1 MWGCAYLDAGARA
14 PVHLLLLVHHGP
26 RSPPLGLPLCWPLT
40 RPCAG
45 EGFLKDCDVGR
56 ADTQPQI
63 PSSRPICSHPGLSP
77 IKMIQI
83 IVFAKGCRCCCGGRR
98 QGDPGLDLAQQDPL
112 GRRDSQVGLNS
123 KPEQRPHGGER
134 GLAGPIGRARATRA
148 ARAGCGAPQWEAVQ
162 DGISLLEGRLSSAGA
177 GGRSWTPGPLRCR
190 QADWLLLCLQA
201 TPPGHWPWVRLPTT
215 GPETRRSGISCPVA
229 SVRLSCLL

>member
-1 MWGCAYLDAGARA
+1 M
-14 PVHLLLLVHHGP
+14 
-26 RSPPLGLPLCWPLT
+26 
-40 RPCAG
+40 
-45 EGFLKDCDVGR
+45 GR

-98 QGDPGLDLAQQDPL
+98 QGDPGLDLAQQDSL
-112 GRRDSQVGLNS
+112 GRRASQVGLNS
-123 KPEQRPHGGER
+123 KPEQRPHGGEQ

-177 GGRSWTPGPLRCR
+177 GGRSWTPGPPR
-190 QADWLLLCLQA
+190 QTGSFCVSRPRLL
-201 TPPGHWPWVRLPTT
+201 VT
-215 GPETRRSGISCPVA
+215 GPGSNCPPQALRQEGLGFPVLSPVSG
-229 SVRLSCLL
+229 

>member
-14 PVHLLLLVHHGP
+14 PVHLLFLVHHGP
-26 RSPPLGLPLCWPLT
+26 RSPPLGFPLCWPLT
-40 RPCAG
+40 RPCAR

-98 QGDPGLDLAQQDPL
+98 QGDPGLDLAQQDSL

-148 ARAGCGAPQWEAVQ
+148 ARAGCGAPPVGSSEGWHQPAGGAVVICRCWGKKL
-162 DGISLLEGRLSSAGA
+162 DPRTTEVPPGRLAPSVS
-177 GGRSWTPGPLRCR
+177 
-190 QADWLLLCLQA
+190 
-201 TPPGHWPWVRLPTT
+201 PGHASWSLALCPTAHHR
-215 GPETRRSGISCPVA
+215 P
-229 SVRLSCLL
+229 